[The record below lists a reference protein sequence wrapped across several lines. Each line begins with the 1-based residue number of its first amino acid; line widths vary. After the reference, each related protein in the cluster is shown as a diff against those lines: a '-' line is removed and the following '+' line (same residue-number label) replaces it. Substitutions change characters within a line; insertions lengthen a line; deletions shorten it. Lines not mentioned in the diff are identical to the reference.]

1 MTGDR
6 QAPSRQE
13 RALRRREEIIAV
25 AGEMFAR
32 GGFRGT
38 SLADV
43 AAAAGI
49 TQPGLLHHF
58 GSKAGLLLAVIERRD
73 QDSEAFAME
82 LLGMAPEGRLRAM
95 PEFARRNR
103 ERAGLAKLFTVLVA
117 ESLEPDAPGHGHFVE
132 RYRAMRAI
140 VADSIRSAQAA
151 GVTRPDVDPVTK
163 ATEIIATLDGLQT
176 QWLLDPGTIDIVA
189 SVESYARTLERDLAC
204 DAAPHR
210 RPEGRAPQR

>member
-1 MTGDR
+1 MTRGR

-13 RALRRREEIIAV
+13 RALRRREEIIAI
-25 AGEMFAR
+25 AGELFAR

-73 QDSEAFAME
+73 HDSETFAME

-103 ERAGLAKLFTVLVA
+103 QRAGLAKLFTVLVA
-117 ESLEPDAPGHGHFVE
+117 ESLEPDSPGHEHFVD

-151 GVTRPDVDPVTK
+151 GVTRLDIDPVAK
-163 ATEIIATLDGLQT
+163 AAEIIATLDGLQT
-176 QWLLDPGTIDIVA
+176 QWLLDPDTIDIVA
-189 SVESYARTLERDLAC
+189 SVESYARTLEHDLTC
-204 DAAPHR
+204 
-210 RPEGRAPQR
+210 GVAPQGPPESVL